1 MPLSDKIQSIL
12 DSAVADPTTDVPGI
26 AFVAV
31 DKNGTVLTQ
40 NAAGKRGL
48 SGDEPMTPD
57 TTVLWIASCTKL
69 ITAISAMQLV
79 EQGKLDLDDAEQ
91 VEINA
96 SFQSVYADKLCC
108 S

>member
-1 MPLSDKIQSIL
+1 MPLFDKIQSIL
-12 DSAVADPTTDVPGI
+12 DSAVADPTTGVPGI

-31 DKNGTVLTQ
+31 NKNGTVLTQ

-48 SGDEPMTPD
+48 SSDEPMTSD

-79 EQGKLDLDDAEQ
+79 EQGKLDFDDAEQ
-91 VEINA
+91 VDINA
-96 SFQSVYADKLCC
+96 SFQSVHTDELCC